1 MVKTYDLQ
9 DLREKIA
16 CPQLGDDHYGEWGAL
31 PLEVRKAINF
41 LIGAVVIRDSV
52 IEANTK
58 KVDEIRLH
66 LRALGSSE
74 DDTTI

>member
-1 MVKTYDLQ
+1 MVTTYDLQ

-31 PLEVRKAINF
+31 PLEVRKAINY
-41 LIGAVVIRDSV
+41 LIGAVVVRDTT
-52 IEANTK
+52 IEANRK

-66 LRALGSSE
+66 LKALSDDE
-74 DDTTI
+74 D